1 MPKVLHYN
9 SIYFVSMR
17 IAPEIYEIFVYKH
30 IETMSSH
37 FLGKLQTSRV
47 NNSRISFKNAKF
59 SGYCFYMI
67 PNIVRFLN
75 LH

>member
-17 IAPEIYEIFVYKH
+17 IAPEIYEMFVYKH

-47 NNSRISFKNAKF
+47 NNSRISVKNAKF